1 LQSVASCVA
10 VCCILCCS
18 LLHLVLQSVASCVA
32 VCCFLCCSLLHLV
45 LQSVA
50 SCVAVCCILCCS
62 LLHLVLQFVL
72 ADVYTNRE
80 SILDSQV
87 ATECLSSCSHPV
99 LWCLTVKQWS
109 QFTASVKHLESLEG
123 EGAASPPYA
132 LCHSS
137 LRRPPSRTLLPHNKY
152 DSCPW
157 QCCST
162 LQHSTTHCNTL
173 QHTASH
179 CTTLHHTASQDVAV
193 TLRTNLTSG
202 LEARSRAVWPLS
214 SLKLTSALWWRSSST
229 MPLWLCFEASHKALP
244 CHMTHSYCVSRPHTK
259 PCPVTWL
266 IHTVFRGL
274 TQGLALSHDSFIL
287 CFEASHKALPCHMTH
302 SYVWHDKDLM
312 HICDAYM
319 PQAWDKTQEKH
330 QPLIHAQ
337 QHAWVKS
344 LLRLAALFARRHT
357 RPFPAPAYTPRQRN
371 MVELN
376 RYRQAHMK
384 RCTYSPIYTHTHA
397 HARSHTRVVQIDV
410 CMCINPE
417 RYEYIHT
424 YINIGTFPH
433 MTCNMLHMH
442 FHVYIQDV
450 MHRQLQHA
458 YSTCQIWKHV

>member
-1 LQSVASCVA
+1 M
-10 VCCILCCS
+10 
-18 LLHLVLQSVASCVA
+18 
-32 VCCFLCCSLLHLV
+32 
-45 LQSVA
+45 
-50 SCVAVCCILCCS
+50 
-62 LLHLVLQFVL
+62 
-72 ADVYTNRE
+72 
-80 SILDSQV
+80 
-87 ATECLSSCSHPV
+87 
-99 LWCLTVKQWS
+99 
-109 QFTASVKHLESLEG
+109 
-123 EGAASPPYA
+123 
-132 LCHSS
+132 
-137 LRRPPSRTLLPHNKY
+137 
-152 DSCPW
+152 
-157 QCCST
+157 
-162 LQHSTTHCNTL
+162 LQHTAAHCNTL
-173 QHTASH
+173 QHTATHCNTLHHTAPQDVAVTLRTNLRTSH
-179 CTTLHHTASQDVAV
+179 CTTLHHTAPQDVAV

-202 LEARSRAVWPLS
+202 LEARSRAVWPLP
-214 SLKLTSALWWRSSST
+214 SLKLTSALWWRSRST
-229 MPLWLCFEASHKALP
+229 MALW
-244 CHMTHSYCVSRPHTK
+244 
-259 PCPVTWL
+259 
-266 IHTVFRGL
+266 
-274 TQGLALSHDSFIL
+274 L

-302 SYVWHDKDLM
+302 SYVWHDKHLM

-417 RYEYIHT
+417 RYEYTYT
-424 YINIGTFPH
+424 YIIVGTFPH